1 MNAPPLDH
9 SYADAFPELV
19 HAARA
24 EEQPDPQLVVLN
36 DDLARD
42 LGFDPDWLRS
52 AEGIQFLLG
61 RGGNRTVAMGYAG
74 HQFGQLSPQL
84 GDGRALLLGEIDG
97 RDLHTKGTGP
107 TVFSRGGDGRGA
119 LGPMLREYLV
129 SEAMHALGV
138 PTTRS
143 LAVITT
149 GRKIQRGRVVPA
161 AVLVRVA
168 ASHLRV
174 GTMQYARLRDEGLGL
189 AARLTDHVRARHY
202 PQLTDPLEVF
212 TAVMDRQVATVAQ
225 WMRLGFIHG
234 VMNTDNTTLSG
245 ETIDY
250 GPCAFMDSFDPTT
263 VYSSIDTQGRYA
275 YRNQPAV
282 LGWNLAR
289 LAEAML
295 PLFNEDED
303 RAVDDARQ
311 AMGTFQDRWEKATT
325 TELARALDVPDTAT
339 DVIAG
344 YEQLLLDHSPDLTR
358 FHRGLVSAAGGDD
371 TTLREMIPADDLD
384 PWLTRW
390 LGHSPDAGRLGRIH
404 PVYIPRNHLVEEAL
418 SAAVDGDLAPFDKL
432 LDAVTHP
439 FDEKLDLVR
448 YAHPAPEDFGP
459 YRTFCGT

>member
-119 LGPMLREYLV
+119 LAPMLREYLV

-138 PTTRS
+138 PTTRA
-143 LAVITT
+143 LAVIST
-149 GRKIQRGRVVPA
+149 GRKIMRTGAVPG
-161 AVLVRVA
+161 AVLVRTA
-168 ASHLRV
+168 ASHLRI
-174 GTMQYARLRDEGLGL
+174 GTVQYTRLVSRDMDLTDRLCTYARQ
-189 AARLTDHVRARHY
+189 RHY
-202 PQLTDPLEVF
+202 PDLDTHDEF
-212 TAVMDRQVATVAQ
+212 FSAVMDAQLSTVAQ

-250 GPCAFMDSFDPTT
+250 GPCAFLDRFDPATFF
-263 VYSSIDTQGRYA
+263 SSIDTHGRYA
-275 YRNQPAV
+275 FRNQPAI

-289 LAEAML
+289 LAEAMV
-295 PLFNEDED
+295 PLIDVETAQETMNSFPE
-303 RAVDDARQ
+303 
-311 AMGTFQDRWEKATT
+311 RWEKAQAA
-325 TELARALDVPDTAT
+325 ELARTLGT
-339 DVIAG
+339 DDPAVG
-344 YEQLLLDHSPDLTR
+344 ERWTSMLEEHSPDLTDT
-358 FHRGLVSAAGGDD
+358 HRLLNDDPAALPGGDW
-371 TTLREMIPADDLD
+371 TGLNPME
-384 PWLTRW
+384 
-390 LGHSPDAGRLGRIH
+390 H
-404 PVYIPRNHLVEEAL
+404 PFHIPRNHLVDAALRAAEA
-418 SAAVDGDLAPFDKL
+418 GDLAPFHTL
-432 LDAVTHP
+432 LAVVTDP
-439 FDEKLDLVR
+439 FTDHGAEFR
-448 YAHPAPEDFGP
+448 GPAPEEFNELF
-459 YRTFCGT
+459 RTFCGT